1 MTDRE
6 IFDQK
11 YAALRRELIERDFTR
26 LNPEQRKAV
35 LHTEGPLLVLAGAG
49 SGKTTVLISRIVN
62 LVRYGRGASEKT
74 APPAASDA
82 DLARLAQE
90 YAVPGT
96 LGRDELRDLCAVDPV
111 RPWNILAITFTNKAA
126 GELKSRLELALGEEG
141 GDVWASTFH
150 SACARILRRDIG
162 NLGLEPRFTIYDEDE
177 RLAVI
182 RACLKELGMDEK
194 VMVPREVSREL
205 SHAKDR
211 LQDAEAYAAAPL
223 TADYPGARARK
234 NDMAR
239 IYKLYEKKLRDNNAL
254 DFDDLILYTVKLLES
269 SPDTLAYYQN
279 RFRYVLVD
287 EYQDTNPAQDRLTQL
302 FASGTGNLCVVGDDD
317 QSIYRFRGATVK
329 NILEFDKTYPD
340 AAVIRLEQN
349 YRSTKTI
356 LNAANDVIR
365 RNEARRGKELW
376 TENEDGEKIGYYC
389 GRDERDEAQ
398 YIASQ
403 VLAGYKKGATPR
415 DFAVLYRMNAQSNA
429 IERALSANGIPY
441 RIVGGM
447 RFYDRAEV
455 KDMIAYLCAIENHD
469 DTMRLRRIVNNPP
482 RRISPERVEDAMA
495 CAEENGITLYEVMRR
510 AGSFSRFDRAA
521 QPMETFAALLEE
533 LRLDAETMPLDE
545 FYDLVLEKTGY
556 LAQYMKKANDP
567 DSIVRAENVRELRS
581 SIVEYAQRAETP
593 TLSGFLEDVALFTD
607 IDRFDADADAVVLMT
622 LHSAKG
628 LEFPYVF
635 LAGMEEGIF
644 PSMRS
649 ANDPEAMEEERRL
662 AYVGITRAKQKLYLT
677 CAETRMLFGHTSYN
691 QRSRFLSEIPPEC
704 MENVPSAERRVHT
717 LRQHMPR
724 PERRPPAAPTVH
736 MGVSGEAI
744 PSAPDTGGR
753 AVLFRTGDRITHTA
767 FGAGTVT
774 QTIPMGGDMLLTISF
789 ESGQTRKF
797 LAKAASRY
805 ITRLTD

>member
-11 YAALRRELIERDFTR
+11 YAALRREIIMRDFAR
-26 LNPEQRKAV
+26 LNPRQTEAV

-62 LVRYGRGASEKT
+62 LVRYGRAASDPH
-74 APPAASDA
+74 APADASDA
-82 DLARLAQE
+82 DLLELTRE

-96 LGRDELRDLCAVDPV
+96 LDPAVRRGLCALDPV

-126 GELKSRLELALGEEG
+126 GELKERLRLALGDD
-141 GDVWASTFH
+141 GDEVWASTFH
-150 SACARILRRDIG
+150 SACARILRRDIAA
-162 NLGLEPRFTIYDEDE
+162 LGMEPRFTIYDEDE
-177 RLAVI
+177 RLAVL

-194 VMVPREVSREL
+194 TLPPRDVSREL
-205 SHAKDR
+205 SHAKDV

-223 TADYPGARARK
+223 QADYPGARQRHE
-234 NDMAR
+234 DISR
-239 IYKLYEKKLRDNNAL
+239 IYRLYEKKLRENSAL

-329 NILEFDKTYPD
+329 NILEFDRTFPD

-356 LNAANDVIR
+356 LEAANGVIR
-365 RNEARRGKELW
+365 RNESRRGKELW
-376 TENEDGEKIGYYC
+376 TENEQGEKIGFYC
-389 GRDERDEAQ
+389 GRDERDEGQ

-403 VLAGYKKGATPR
+403 ILAGYRKNASPR

-455 KDMIAYLCAIENHD
+455 KDMIAYLCAIDNHD
-469 DTMRLRRIVNNPP
+469 DTMRLRRIANNPP
-482 RRISPERVEDAMA
+482 RRISAERIEDALA
-495 CAEENGITLYEVMRR
+495 CAEENGISLYEVLRG
-510 AGSFSRFDRAA
+510 ASGFGRFDRAA

-533 LRLDAETMPLDE
+533 LRLAEESLPLDA

-556 LAQYMKKANDP
+556 LAQYEKKPGDP
-567 DSIVRAENVRELRS
+567 DCVVRAENVRELRS
-581 SIVEYAQRAETP
+581 SIVEYMNRAETP

-607 IDRFDADADAVVLMT
+607 IDRFDASADAVVLMT

-635 LAGMEEGIF
+635 LVGMEEGIF
-644 PSMRS
+644 PGLRS
-649 ANDPEAMEEERRL
+649 HSEPEAMEEERRL
-662 AYVGITRAKQKLYLT
+662 AYVGITRARKKLYLT
-677 CAETRMLFGHTSYN
+677 CAETRMLFGHTAYN

-704 MENVPSAERRVHT
+704 LDAAATQERRAYT
-717 LRQHMPR
+717 PRQHFQR
-724 PERRPPAAPTVH
+724 PEHKAPAAPTVH
-736 MGVSGEAI
+736 MGA
-744 PSAPDTGGR
+744 SASAVPARPQSGGR
-753 AVLFRTGDRITHTA
+753 AVLFRTGERVTHSA
-767 FGAGTVT
+767 FGEGMVT
-774 QTIPMGGDMLLTISF
+774 QTIPMGGDMLLTIRF
-789 ESGQTRKF
+789 DSGPEKKF
-797 LAKAASRY
+797 LANAAARF
-805 ITRLTD
+805 IKKIQ

>member
-11 YAALRRELIERDFTR
+11 YAALRRELIARDFKR
-26 LNPEQRKAV
+26 LNKEQCEAV

-49 SGKTTVLISRIVN
+49 SGKTTVLINRIVN
-62 LVRYGRGASEKT
+62 LVRYGRGASASK
-74 APPAASDA
+74 APLTASDA
-82 DLARLAQE
+82 DLTALARE
-90 YAVPGT
+90 YAAPGT
-96 LGRDELRDLCAVDPV
+96 MDKAELQRLCAVDPV

-141 GDVWASTFH
+141 ADVWASTFH

-162 NLGLEPRFTIYDEDE
+162 NLGMEPRFTIYDEDE

-194 VMVPREVSREL
+194 IMVPRDVSREL
-205 SHAKDR
+205 SKAKDQ
-211 LQDAEAYAAAPL
+211 LQDAETYAAAPL
-223 TADYPGARARK
+223 RADYPGARSRK
-234 NDMAR
+234 DDMTR
-239 IYKLYEKKLRDNNAL
+239 IYRLYEKKLRDNNAL
-254 DFDDLILYTVKLLES
+254 DFDDLILYTVRLLET
-269 SPDTLAYYQN
+269 SPETLAYYQN
-279 RFRYVLVD
+279 KFRYVLVD

-376 TENEDGEKIGYYC
+376 TENEDGEKIGFYC
-389 GRDERDEAQ
+389 GHDERDEAQ

-441 RIVGGM
+441 RVVGGM

-455 KDMIAYLCAIENHD
+455 RDMIAYLCAIENHD

-482 RRISPERVEDAMA
+482 RRISAERVEDALE
-495 CAEENGITLYEVMRR
+495 CAGENGITLYEVMRR
-510 AGSFSRFDRAA
+510 AGTFGRFERAA

-533 LRLDAETMPLDE
+533 LRLQSETMPLDE

-556 LAQYMKKANDP
+556 LAQYLKKPNDP
-567 DSIVRAENVRELRS
+567 DSTVRAENVKELRS

-607 IDRFDADADAVVLMT
+607 IDRFDASADALVMMT

-644 PSMRS
+644 PGIRSM
-649 ANDPEAMEEERRL
+649 NEPEAMEEERRL
-662 AYVGITRAKQKLYLT
+662 AYVGITRAKKKLYLT

-691 QRSRFLSEIPPEC
+691 QRSRFLSEIPESC
-704 MENVPSAERRVHT
+704 MDAVPSQDRHVHMPRPHT
-717 LRQHMPR
+717 PR
-724 PERRPPAAPTVH
+724 PERRSPAAPTVH

-753 AVLFRTGDRITHTA
+753 AVLFRTGDRISHSA
-767 FGAGTVT
+767 FGTGSVE
-774 QTIPMGGDMLLTISF
+774 QTIPMGGDMLLSIRF
-789 ESGQTRKF
+789 DSGVTKKF
-797 LAKAASRY
+797 RAKAASRY
-805 ITRLTD
+805 ITKL